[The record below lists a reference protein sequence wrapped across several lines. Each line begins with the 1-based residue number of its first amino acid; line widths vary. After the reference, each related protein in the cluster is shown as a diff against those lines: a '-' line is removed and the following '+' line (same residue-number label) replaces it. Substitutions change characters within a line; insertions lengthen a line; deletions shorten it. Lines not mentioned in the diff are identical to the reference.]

1 MTVDTRYYCRYGAA
15 GAVQAPPARHA
26 AGHRVRRLRG
36 GRRGRAAENLLLRRR
51 DARPG
56 PAPSIPPPP
65 QTAPPEGR
73 AYFYHTIEPTFGCT
87 YNEYSNQF
95 TRVIGKS
102 GFSQTISGDSAAS
115 HRSSYRS
122 LTSRMLGRGL
132 STTLTLNSVDGSNST
147 ILLEDWRPIF
157 DKFDREIDGKQVG
170 SRYAIDVNIMNNAH
184 DDRQDGKIPL
194 EKFIEILEEDPVWKE
209 SVPKPLKDKI
219 IKEVSMK

>member
-1 MTVDTRYYCRYGAA
+1 MNT
-15 GAVQAPPARHA
+15 
-26 AGHRVRRLRG
+26 
-36 GRRGRAAENLLLRRR
+36 
-51 DARPG
+51 
-56 PAPSIPPPP
+56 
-65 QTAPPEGR
+65 
-73 AYFYHTIEPTFGCT
+73 
-87 YNEYSNQF
+87 YSNQF

-170 SRYAIDVNIMNNAH
+170 SRYAVNIMNNAH